1 MRLHCH
7 YFIILCFSSEVIL
20 CSSYQL
26 VLEILPC
33 LLRENM
39 CNIACKSE
47 VDKISVFVI
56 VLHVKDRNDDDD
68 IASIS
73 IDMQMHRGSHH
84 LADIHFSGNA
94 FV

>member
-1 MRLHCH
+1 MRPHCH
-7 YFIILCFSSEVIL
+7 YFIILCSSSEVIL

-33 LLRENM
+33 LLRENV
-39 CNIACKSE
+39 CDIACKSK
-47 VDKISVFVI
+47 VDKISVIVI
-56 VLHVKDRNDDDD
+56 VFHVKDRNDDDNVT
-68 IASIS
+68 SVS
-73 IDMQMHRGSHH
+73 VYMQMHRGSHH

>member
-1 MRLHCH
+1 MRPHCH
-7 YFIILCFSSEVIL
+7 YFIILCSSSEVIL

-33 LLRENM
+33 LLRENV
-39 CNIACKSE
+39 CDIACKSK
-47 VDKISVFVI
+47 VYKISEFVI
-56 VLHVKDRNDDDD
+56 VFHVKDRNDDDD

-73 IDMQMHRGSHH
+73 IDMQVHRGSHH